1 MDNNKYSKTSIFDMV
16 LFVLSELCE
25 NLSLGEANR
34 EVNFICSLQA
44 CAENNIE
51 KEKCENLATI
61 FLLFGY

>member
-1 MDNNKYSKTSIFDMV
+1 MV
-16 LFVLSELCE
+16 LFALSELCE

-44 CAENNIE
+44 CAENNNE